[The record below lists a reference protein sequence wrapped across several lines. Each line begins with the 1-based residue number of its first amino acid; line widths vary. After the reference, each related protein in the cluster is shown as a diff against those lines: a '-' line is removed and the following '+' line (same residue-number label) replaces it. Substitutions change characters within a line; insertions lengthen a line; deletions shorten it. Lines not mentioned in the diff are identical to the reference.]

1 MDESSDC
8 LFRILQRY
16 NQSLIPTYSSIAYQL
31 LAYAL
36 ENITGKSFPMIL
48 YKRILTPLNLTNTYY
63 WVANESLDIV
73 PGTASSTSWK
83 VYLGD
88 ASP

>member
-1 MDESSDC
+1 
-8 LFRILQRY
+8 
-16 NQSLIPTYSSIAYQL
+16 
-31 LAYAL
+31 
-36 ENITGKSFPMIL
+36 MIL

-63 WVANESLDIV
+63 WVANEPLGIV